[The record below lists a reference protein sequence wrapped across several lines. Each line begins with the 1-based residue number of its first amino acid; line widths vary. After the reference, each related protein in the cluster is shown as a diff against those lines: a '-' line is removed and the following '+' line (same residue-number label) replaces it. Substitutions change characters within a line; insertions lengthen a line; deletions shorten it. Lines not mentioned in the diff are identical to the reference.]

1 MILIMMMGRI
11 MIMRWRE
18 DCENY
23 AMMMEMIIMI
33 VFASDHDEEN
43 DDGEDYNK
51 DFSICANICTFCCWI
66 FYDI

>member
-1 MILIMMMGRI
+1 
-11 MIMRWRE
+11 MRWRE

-23 AMMMEMIIMI
+23 AMMMEMI